1 MFPAQTSLIP
11 VTVAITKYVA
21 AHGFGG
27 NYPYW
32 YLGTTPVK
40 YLTGP
45 VVPAVL
51 IGLQSLFG
59 TTNYFTWAILL
70 VLVSQFIWAAGW
82 FVFVKF
88 LSGSLRLGILVAGL
102 VLLSPLDLVLSL
114 GLGETSA
121 ILAVS
126 FTPWV
131 LFLFAKYKSFIP
143 ASLSFAFLLLT
154 NTVSAIPAILG
165 LIILVFVTEKKWEAG
180 LKRLFLVFAIGW
192 LLTLWWYS
200 PGYWFTL
207 LGAPSIG
214 GRSVIGSLNAIF
226 GFIKGLAPVFL
237 AVAVVSFGFAKRTK
251 LEKFAAI
258 WLFTFGIF
266 TLFRMF
272 SDIDFWMDWTAWMGE
287 AEVGLVLL
295 ISGVL
300 SQFLV
305 SKKRSTNL
313 NSGFELQNPSRSSLR
328 QQPILSEN
336 SKVTRGWLRHVFGY
350 FKTAPQVKVLILIFI
365 VYFVAGWGLAWQKR
379 DFWLPRREIGQ
390 TVEFKIA
397 KWLEKETVNCEPSTV
412 NCQLIFLSG
421 STAFWLNSLVD
432 VKQVRGGVDQA
443 SVDKIWREA
452 AWEVR
457 EGGITEDTE
466 KALKALNINYIVVH
480 NDQSAEFYHD
490 FKNVEKF
497 ENTTNLV
504 KFFEELGDLIYK
516 VQ

>member
-143 ASLSFAFLLLT
+143 ASLSFAF
-154 NTVSAIPAILG
+154 P
-165 LIILVFVTEKKWEAG
+165 
-180 LKRLFLVFAIGW
+180 W
-192 LLTLWWYS
+192 L
-200 PGYWFTL
+200 
-207 LGAPSIG
+207 
-214 GRSVIGSLNAIF
+214 
-226 GFIKGLAPVFL
+226 
-237 AVAVVSFGFAKRTK
+237 
-251 LEKFAAI
+251 
-258 WLFTFGIF
+258 
-266 TLFRMF
+266 
-272 SDIDFWMDWTAWMGE
+272 
-287 AEVGLVLL
+287 
-295 ISGVL
+295 
-300 SQFLV
+300 
-305 SKKRSTNL
+305 
-313 NSGFELQNPSRSSLR
+313 
-328 QQPILSEN
+328 
-336 SKVTRGWLRHVFGY
+336 
-350 FKTAPQVKVLILIFI
+350 
-365 VYFVAGWGLAWQKR
+365 
-379 DFWLPRREIGQ
+379 
-390 TVEFKIA
+390 
-397 KWLEKETVNCEPSTV
+397 C
-412 NCQLIFLSG
+412 
-421 STAFWLNSLVD
+421 
-432 VKQVRGGVDQA
+432 
-443 SVDKIWREA
+443 
-452 AWEVR
+452 
-457 EGGITEDTE
+457 
-466 KALKALNINYIVVH
+466 
-480 NDQSAEFYHD
+480 
-490 FKNVEKF
+490 
-497 ENTTNLV
+497 
-504 KFFEELGDLIYK
+504 
-516 VQ
+516 